1 MWGLKMSKARLYY
14 FFPKFT
20 RMKIGNKIQ
29 QIYKKWNEIKKKKK
43 EIDIFALVNSS

>member
-29 QIYKKWNEIKKKKK
+29 QIWKIECDKKK
-43 EIDIFALVNSS
+43 IYLL